1 MYVGRST
8 VCPTWVKVIL
18 LVKDI
23 DRRSTAQEEDRGG
36 APWGPGEVPQGP
48 RSSPPHTRPVQGG
61 QGVYLGG
68 QRVRRPSRGQN
79 RGKFKHVSQLKFREN
94 LKEYAIH
101 LINEMEVGFRDY
113 ATNFK
118 DLNEVSLR
126 VPSPSRRQD
135 QGYSQP
141 LSHSSLFISLARK
154 N

>member
-1 MYVGRST
+1 
-8 VCPTWVKVIL
+8 
-18 LVKDI
+18 
-23 DRRSTAQEEDRGG
+23 
-36 APWGPGEVPQGP
+36 
-48 RSSPPHTRPVQGG
+48 
-61 QGVYLGG
+61 
-68 QRVRRPSRGQN
+68 
-79 RGKFKHVSQLKFREN
+79 
-94 LKEYAIH
+94 
-101 LINEMEVGFRDY
+101 MEVGFRDY